1 MRQKH
6 RKNVPP
12 TSRRRWDVTT
22 NSITAA
28 TGRDPRKVRED
39 INAGVF
45 EPWDTGSLARY
56 VMGHILIKEA

>member
-1 MRQKH
+1 MAYKSRTTIPQPS
-6 RKNVPP
+6 RK
-12 TSRRRWDVTT
+12 RWDVTT

-28 TGRDPRKVRED
+28 TGRNPRKVRED

-45 EPWDTGSLARY
+45 EPWDTGSLAKY